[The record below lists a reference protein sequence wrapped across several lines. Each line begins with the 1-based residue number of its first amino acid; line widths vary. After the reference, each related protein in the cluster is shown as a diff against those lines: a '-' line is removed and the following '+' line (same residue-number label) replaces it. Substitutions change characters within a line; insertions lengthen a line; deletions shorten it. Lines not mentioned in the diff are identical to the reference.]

1 MEKRSTEPRRVRPA
15 GYGAE
20 YGTRRPAQGA
30 RPSGVPRPAG
40 TASRRPAN
48 GQRPAQRRPGTA
60 PKKRGQKKRNVAP
73 LIVLAFLLVA
83 AGVVAVK
90 LLPQKNIV
98 QGRNGGS
105 SAPVGTPAE
114 SGDNSFTGEAYEQ
127 LLKNSEQND
136 VNMADGN
143 SIVVEDLSITPG
155 LSEDWLNVLLL
166 GADARNKN
174 EAARTDTMIICS
186 INKKTGNVKLASI
199 MRDTAVTIGDHKNT
213 RINNAYFYGGT
224 QLAMKTVNEYFGMN
238 IQNYVYVDFKGFSEI
253 AEILG
258 GIDIDIT
265 QGEMEMINK
274 NVKEQLLIE
283 VHYDGRDYDEAK
295 AEYENTLLTTY
306 GTNTHLNGMQT
317 LGYARIRKLDSDY
330 ARAERQRRVLNK
342 LMDGMRNASV
352 TELFSLVPQC
362 APYFKTNL
370 QVTEIINLAKIVL
383 ERENFTDAAELRLP
397 ASGTYKEE
405 RRNDQAMLYDMDV
418 KANTEALYQFIYLN
432 N

>member
-1 MEKRSTEPRRVRPA
+1 MEKRSTEPTKRVRPA
-15 GYGAE
+15 AHSAE
-20 YGTRRPAQGA
+20 ADARRTTQGA
-30 RPSGVPRPAG
+30 RPAG
-40 TASRRPAN
+40 TAPRRPAD
-48 GQRPAQRRPGTA
+48 GQRPAQRRPGAT
-60 PKKRGQKKRNVAP
+60 PKRRGRKKRNIAP
-73 LIVLAFLLVA
+73 LIVLTFLLVA
-83 AGVVAVK
+83 ALTAALG
-90 LLPQKNIV
+90 LLYKK
-98 QGRNGGS
+98 G
-105 SAPVGTPAE
+105 AE
-114 SGDNSFTGEAYEQ
+114 RDQTTRPSNTAGIPIATAGDSFTGGAYEQ
-127 LLKNSEQND
+127 MLKNNEQND
-136 VNMADGN
+136 VNLADSN
-143 SIVVEDLSITPG
+143 SISVEDLSITPG
-155 LSEDWLNVLLL
+155 LSEDWLNILLL
-166 GADARNKN
+166 GADARDKH

-238 IQNYVYVDFKGFSEI
+238 IQNYVYVDFKGFSKI

-258 GIDIDIT
+258 GIDVDIT
-265 QGEMEMINK
+265 PNEMEMINK

-306 GTNTHLNGMQT
+306 GANTHLNGMQT
-317 LGYARIRKLDSDY
+317 LGFARIRKLDSDY
-330 ARAERQRRVLNK
+330 ARAERQRKVLNK
-342 LMDGMRNASV
+342 LMEGMRNASV
-352 TELFSLVPQC
+352 TDLFGLVPQC

-397 ASGTYKEE
+397 AANTYKEE
-405 RRNDQAMLYDMDV
+405 RRNDQAMLYDMDI